1 VASSGATA
9 ARPEEDAAA
18 AEAAEATPRFVSAG
32 LEASLERF
40 NDRTLLA
47 AGKVN
52 LISVEAV
59 QQRFGARWALRQDQ
73 VYGFTEKVLERGVGP
88 RGLFLRVSVTDF
100 LIVQPD
106 VGRLAGQAACLRYL
120 REIFNHFLGDA
131 HAAGHGVLTVTRIA
145 GGEVQARQID
155 VSAADAAGEEE
166 EPPAAPSSEPP
177 REDGAPL
184 ANLSMPLPK
193 PATQPPRKVVDQWS
207 PFIANDGRQLRVS
220 ATLEPVYELK
230 SFTRIGFRMIRRVV
244 VTHSREVL
252 NQQQMANLSA
262 ADLLKV
268 DLATL
273 ARGIDRLQTEAAGE
287 EHLSLIVPLSYASLS
302 SSRGRAQLV
311 QPLRD
316 AGKLVKCGV
325 ICEICDIEGVPS
337 SSLVAAVSLI
347 KPFAL
352 LVEGR
357 LTTAEP
363 PLVRRLKGTGL
374 RALSIECPPRLADDE
389 FSDWAEKTIRRAKR
403 ISRSVMV
410 YQVRSERRA
419 GELAMMGAT
428 HVSLQYG

>member
-9 ARPEEDAAA
+9 ARPEQDAAA
-18 AEAAEATPRFVSAG
+18 AEAAEQAPRFVSAG

-106 VGRLAGQAACLRYL
+106 LGRLAGQAACLRYL

-131 HAAGHGVLTVTRIA
+131 HAAGDGVLTVTRISK
-145 GGEVQARQID
+145 GEVQARQID
-155 VSAADAAGEEE
+155 VSAADAAGEEAPDE
-166 EPPAAPSSEPP
+166 AAAPAEPPP
-177 REDGAPL
+177 EDGAPL

-230 SFTRIGFRMIRRVV
+230 GFTRIGFRMIRKVV
-244 VTHSREVL
+244 VTQSREVL
-252 NQQQMANLSA
+252 NAQQMAALSA

-311 QPLRD
+311 QPLRE

-337 SSLVAAVSLI
+337 GSLVAAVSLI

-363 PLVRRLKGTGL
+363 PLVRRLKGAGL

-389 FSDWAEKTIRRAKR
+389 FSEWAERVVRRAKR
-403 ISRSVMV
+403 VSRSVMV

-419 GELAMMGAT
+419 GELAMIGAT

>member
-131 HAAGHGVLTVTRIA
+131 HAAGDGVLTVTRIA

-177 REDGAPL
+177 PEDGAPL